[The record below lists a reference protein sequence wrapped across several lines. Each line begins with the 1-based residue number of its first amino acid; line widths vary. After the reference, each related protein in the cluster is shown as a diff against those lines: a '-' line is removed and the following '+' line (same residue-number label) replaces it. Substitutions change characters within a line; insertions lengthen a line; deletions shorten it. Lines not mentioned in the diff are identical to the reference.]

1 MRILVLGAGG
11 FIGSH
16 LVKRLKR
23 DGYWVMGVD
32 KKYPEFTDTEADS
45 FVRGDLRDPRLCD
58 VIFDQHFGE
67 VYQLAAEMGG
77 AGYDFTGEND
87 AEIMHNSAL
96 INLNIISNYRSFK
109 RIFFSS
115 SVCVYSGWNQGND
128 MSEDKAYPANPLF
141 DYGWEKLSSE
151 RLYFAFHRNHGV
163 DIRIARYQ
171 NTFGEEGT
179 WRGGREKSPAAI
191 CRKIAEAEDGCTI
204 EMWGDGEQTRPFIHV
219 DETVEGTIRI
229 MRSEHTGPFNLGTE
243 EVITINR
250 LAEMIMQ
257 VANKKVNIKH
267 IPGPTGAERRMS
279 NSDLLYEKLGWKP
292 TKPIMEGLEKTYPW
306 ILEQVERRNNANNQ

>member
-1 MRILVLGAGG
+1 MKKILVLGAGG

-16 LVKRLKR
+16 LVKRLKEE
-23 DGYWVMGVD
+23 GHWVVGAD
-32 KKYPEFTDTEADS
+32 RKYPEFGETEADV
-45 FVRGDLRDPRLCD
+45 FLPGDLRDLTFCNHVFLRD
-58 VIFDQHFGE
+58 FDE

-77 AGYDFTGEND
+77 AGYDCTGEND
-87 AEIMHNSAL
+87 AEIMLNSAL
-96 INLNIISNYRSFK
+96 INLNVISHHRSYK

-115 SVCVYSGWNQGND
+115 SVCVYSEWNQGND
-128 MSEDKAYPANPLF
+128 IREEKAYPANPLI

-171 NTFGEEGT
+171 NTYGEGDT
-179 WRGGREKSPAAI
+179 WTGGREKAIAAL
-191 CRKIAEAEDGCTI
+191 CRKIAEAKDGCTI
-204 EMWGDGEQTRPFIHV
+204 EMWGDGEQTRPFTHV
-219 DETVEGTIRI
+219 DDTVEGTIRI
-229 MRSEHTGPFNLGTE
+229 MRSEHTGPFNLGTS

-250 LAEMIMQ
+250 IAEMIMQ

-279 NSDLLYEKLGWKP
+279 NSDLLYEKLGWRP
-292 TKPIMEGLEKTYPW
+292 TKSIMEGLKKTYPW
-306 ILEQVERRNNANNQ
+306 ILKQVEGANKC

>member
-1 MRILVLGAGG
+1 MNLSKRVLVLGAGG

-16 LVKRLKR
+16 LVNRLKR
-23 DGYWVMGVD
+23 EGHWVRGVD
-32 KKYPEFTDTEADS
+32 RKRPEFSETEADE
-45 FVRGDLRDPRLCD
+45 FIVGDLRSEEICFL
-58 VIFDQHFGE
+58 VFDKRFDE

-96 INLNIISNYRSFK
+96 INLKVISNHESFR

-115 SVCVYSGWNQGND
+115 SVCVYSERNQEHD
-128 MSEDKAYPANPLF
+128 MREEKAYPANPPF

-171 NTFGEEGT
+171 NTFGQEGT
-179 WRGGREKSPAAI
+179 WRGGREKAPAAL
-191 CRKIAEAEDGCTI
+191 CRKIAEAKDGGMI

-229 MRSEHTGPFNLGTE
+229 MRAGYTGPFNLGTDE
-243 EVITINR
+243 EITINR

-257 VANKKVNIKH
+257 IANKKVSIKH
-267 IPGPTGAERRMS
+267 IPGPTGAKIRI
-279 NSDLLYEKLGWKP
+279 SDSRLLKEELGWKP

-306 ILEQVERRNNANNQ
+306 ILEQVRKEI

>member
-1 MRILVLGAGG
+1 MSNILVLGAGG

-16 LVKRLKR
+16 LVKRLKQE
-23 DGYWVMGVD
+23 GHWVKGVD
-32 KKYPEFTDTEADS
+32 RKPTEFSKTEADN
-45 FVRGDLRDPRLCD
+45 FMIGDLRSTMFCD
-58 VIFDQHFGE
+58 VVFDQNFDE

-96 INLNIISNYRSFK
+96 INLNVISKFRFFK

-128 MSEDKAYPANPLF
+128 MREDKAYPANPLF

-179 WRGGREKSPAAI
+179 WKGGREKSPAAI
-191 CRKIAEAEDGCTI
+191 CRKISEAKDGCTI
-204 EMWGDGEQTRPFIHV
+204 EMWGDGEQTRPFTYV
-219 DETVEGTIRI
+219 DDTVEGTIRI
-229 MRSEHTGPFNLGTE
+229 MRSKYTGPFNLGTDE
-243 EVITINR
+243 TITINR
-250 LAEMIMQ
+250 LAEMI
-257 VANKKVNIKH
+257 VEIANKKVYVKH
-267 IPGPTGAERRMS
+267 IPGPTGAQRRMS

-306 ILEQVERRNNANNQ
+306 ILEQVKRSQS

>member
-1 MRILVLGAGG
+1 MKILVLGAGG

-16 LVKRLKR
+16 LVKRLKEE
-23 DGYWVMGVD
+23 GHWVRGAD
-32 KKYPEFTDTEADS
+32 RKIPEFGTPDMDS
-45 FVRGDLRDPRLCD
+45 FRLGDLRNINFCHE
-58 VIFDQHFGE
+58 IFDKQYDE

-77 AGYDFTGEND
+77 AGYGFTGEND

-96 INLNIISNYRSFK
+96 INLNIISHYRSYK

-128 MSEDKAYPANPLF
+128 MREDKAYPANPLF

-179 WRGGREKSPAAI
+179 WKGGREKAIAAL
-191 CRKIAEAEDGCTI
+191 CRKIAEAKDGDEI

-219 DETVEGTIRI
+219 SETVEGTIRI
-229 MRSEHTGPFNLGTE
+229 MRSGHTGPFNLGTDE
-243 EVITINR
+243 TITINR
-250 LAEMIMQ
+250 LAEMIMEI
-257 VANKKVNIKH
+257 ADKKVYIKH
-267 IPGPTGAERRMS
+267 IEGPTGAQRRMS

-306 ILEQVERRNNANNQ
+306 ILEQVKRSQS